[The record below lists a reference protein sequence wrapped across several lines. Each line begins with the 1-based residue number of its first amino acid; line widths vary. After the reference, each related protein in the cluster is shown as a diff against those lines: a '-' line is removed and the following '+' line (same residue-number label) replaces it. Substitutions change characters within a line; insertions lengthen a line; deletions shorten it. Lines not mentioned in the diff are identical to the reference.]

1 MEHGMKNYNISDYIT
16 AEELKNFRKKI
27 NLTQK
32 EFAEL
37 IGVSK
42 PTIERWETSD
52 KGITGP
58 VVLLIDLLSEHDEW
72 LETREIPEQK
82 YPLRLWY
89 MYKNKKCTLIDV
101 DEVEQKIRIKNYVNN
116 IMFRAFGANSN
127 PTYEDY
133 QKFLKSRCF
142 PETRDKIKIQ
152 LDALGI
158 PFYDPMLIIR
168 KTQGRM
174 AEDDFWILIGS
185 QCEMVCC

>member
-1 MEHGMKNYNISDYIT
+1 MKKYNISDYIT

-42 PTIERWETSD
+42 PTIERWETSE

-133 QKFLKSRCF
+133 QKFLKSRC
-142 PETRDKIKIQ
+142 
-152 LDALGI
+152 

-185 QCEMVCC
+185 QCEK